1 VIANWQRPS
10 DLVITTS
17 LGPGPGKWPGRSPS
31 VTARLYGS
39 IMLERWFDYSLDHKP
54 VRLSCHPDGTIQTAL
69 SRGTIQRHYP
79 DALSRRTIQTHYP
92 DALSRRTIQTA
103 LASNRSNNCLSTIE
117 TSASSSAVITSQRS
131 VSSLTRSWL
140 KLDHAL
146 MNAIRYLYKKQ

>member
-69 SRGTIQRHYP
+69 SRGTIQ
-79 DALSRRTIQTHYP
+79 THYP

-146 MNAIRYLYKKQ
+146 TNAIRYLYKKQ